1 MTKRPQGP
9 QPIGSVVG
17 DDLIDR
23 VQKIRERSNQ
33 RRIEAEARPGES
45 WADAAA
51 RLRKEGQDKKSTRDR
66 SLEEDLLDRSW
77 ADGSVQQTQAETRS
91 NIRKPPA
98 ADCQPDFFV
107 PTLYDVGTRDSRS
120 VMDVAVFRLSKR
132 DKRAG
137 EVIRYDLPDGYVE
150 VTAGPYG
157 MASVWDYDLVLMM
170 VSHMT
175 EAMNRYRE
183 GKGDKPGRIY
193 RPHISDILKFCRRG
207 DGGKQA
213 SEIEGAL
220 DRLKGTSIKNVR
232 ERPSPNGKRMM
243 REVEAEGL
251 ISGYKVLSRT
261 DNGKIASVEIE
272 APRWIHQEVT
282 EGKNPDVLAVHPDYF
297 LIEPGIGRYI
307 YRQARRAAGK
317 DQAVW
322 AFQTLYERSGS
333 AGTLK
338 KFAFTLRKLI
348 EANDLPEYHLEEQKG
363 QNGPL
368 LVMTNR
374 AWLADLE
381 GLGALEYRQQLIDN
395 GMEPSAA
402 NKEALSYARK
412 QRKAGEAGP

>member
-23 VQKIRERSNQ
+23 VQKMRERSNQ
-33 RRIEAEARPGES
+33 RRIEDEARPGES

-51 RLRKEGQDKKSTRDR
+51 RLRK
-66 SLEEDLLDRSW
+66 
-77 ADGSVQQTQAETRS
+77 QQEAEQGRP

-137 EVIRYDLPDGYVE
+137 EMIRYDLTDGYVE
-150 VTAGPYG
+150 VTAGPHG
-157 MASVWDYDLVLMM
+157 MASVWDYDLVIMM

-175 EAMNRYRE
+175 EAMNRYRD
-183 GKGDKPGRIY
+183 GQGDKPGRIY

-207 DGGKQA
+207 DGGRQA
-213 SEIEGAL
+213 REIEGAL
-220 DRLKGTSIKNVR
+220 DRLKGTTIKTVR
-232 ERPSPNGKRMM
+232 ERPGRNGRMM

-251 ISGYKVLSRT
+251 ISRYRVLSRT
-261 DNGKIASVEIE
+261 DTGKIAFVEIE
-272 APRWIHQEVT
+272 APRWMHQEIT
-282 EGKNPDVLAVHPDYF
+282 GGKNPDVLTVHPDYF

-317 DQAVW
+317 DQAEW
-322 AFQTLYERSGS
+322 GFRTLYERSGS
-333 AGTLK
+333 TGTLRR
-338 KFAFTLRKLI
+338 FRENLRKI
-348 EANDLPEYHLEEQKG
+348 IAANDLPEYHLEEQQG
-363 QNGPL
+363 QSGPL

-374 AWLADLE
+374 AWRAD
-381 GLGALEYRQQLIDN
+381 
-395 GMEPSAA
+395 
-402 NKEALSYARK
+402 
-412 QRKAGEAGP
+412 QRKAGEPSS

>member
-1 MTKRPQGP
+1 MTKRTNGP
-9 QPIGSVVG
+9 QPIGSVIG

-23 VQKIRERSNQ
+23 VEKMRERSNQ
-33 RRIEAEARPGES
+33 RRIEDEARPGES

-51 RLRKEGQDKKSTRDR
+51 RLRKQ
-66 SLEEDLLDRSW
+66 
-77 ADGSVQQTQAETRS
+77 QAETTRS

-107 PTLYDVGTRDSRS
+107 PTLYDVGARDSRS
-120 VMDVAVFRLSKR
+120 IMDVAVFRLSKR

-137 EVIRYDLPDGYVE
+137 EVIHYELKDGYVE
-150 VTAGPYG
+150 VKAGPDG

-183 GKGDKPGRIY
+183 GKGEKPGRVY

-207 DGGKQA
+207 DGGRQA
-213 SEIEGAL
+213 EEVEGAL
-220 DRLKGTSIKNVR
+220 DRLKGTTIKNVR
-232 ERPSPNGKRMM
+232 ERPSPNGQRIM

-251 ISGYKVLSRT
+251 ISSYKVVSRT
-261 DNGKIASVEIE
+261 DNGKIAAVEIE
-272 APRWIHQEVT
+272 APRWLHQEIT
-282 EGKNPDVLAVHPDYF
+282 EGKRPEVLTVHPDYF
-297 LIEPGIGRYI
+297 LIEPGIGRFI

-317 DQAVW
+317 NQAVW

-338 KFAFTLRKLI
+338 KFTFTLRKLI
-348 EANDLPEYHLEEQKG
+348 EANDLPEYHLEEDQG

-374 AWLADLE
+374 TWLTTD
-381 GLGALEYRQQLIDN
+381 GG
-395 GMEPSAA
+395 S
-402 NKEALSYARK
+402 
-412 QRKAGEAGP
+412 

>member
-1 MTKRPQGP
+1 MTKRSQGP
-9 QPIGSVVG
+9 QPIGSFVG

-33 RRIEAEARPGES
+33 RRIEDEARPGES

-51 RLRKEGQDKKSTRDR
+51 RLRK
-66 SLEEDLLDRSW
+66 
-77 ADGSVQQTQAETRS
+77 QQEAEQGRP

-137 EVIRYDLPDGYVE
+137 EVIRHDLPDGYIE
-150 VTAGPYG
+150 VKAGPDG
-157 MASVWDYDLVLMM
+157 MASVWDYDLVIMM

-175 EAMNRYRE
+175 EAMNRYRD
-183 GKGDKPGRIY
+183 GQGDKPGRVW
-193 RPHISDILKFCRRG
+193 RPHMSDILKFCRRG
-207 DGGKQA
+207 DGGRQA
-213 SEIEGAL
+213 EEVEGAL
-220 DRLKGTSIKNVR
+220 DRLKGTTIKNVR
-232 ERPSPNGKRMM
+232 ERKSPNGQRMM

-251 ISGYKVLSRT
+251 ISSYKVLSRT
-261 DNGKIASVEIE
+261 DNGRIASVEIE
-272 APRWIHQEVT
+272 APRWLHQEIT

-297 LIEPGIGRYI
+297 LIDPGIGRYI

-322 AFQTLYERSGS
+322 AFQTLYQRSGS
-333 AGTLK
+333 AGSLK
-338 KFAFTLRKLI
+338 KFTQNLRKI
-348 EANDLPEYHLEEQKG
+348 IAANDLPEYHLEEQQG
-363 QNGPL
+363 QSGPL

-381 GLGALEYRQQLIDN
+381 GLGALEYRQRLIDD
-395 GMEPSAA
+395 GMEASAA
-402 NKEALSYARK
+402 NKEALAYARK
-412 QRKAGEAGP
+412 QKKERGDGT